1 MNFQSESVSK
11 SPMKL
16 SQDSV
21 SNTNSVVELALCAA
35 DPLYFLL
42 NYVKIEDRIRQ
53 KVLPF
58 HLFPYQVDLFG
69 IFLAHKKIIILKARQ
84 LGVSWLVVAYCLWKA
99 LFHPNTKILFLSQQE
114 NKAAELV
121 GGGEGNPGKA
131 KFIWQNLPDWMRPD
145 LGRDTQEIIDFKG
158 NGSTLEALAS
168 TINAGRG
175 TDATITVRDELTY
188 HPYAE
193 PNFSAI
199 NPAINRGGQL
209 IDLSTA
215 DRTKSDYHF
224 KNRYL
229 QAKKGEINVKR
240 VFLSRELEK
249 DYLDLVGIDY
259 DIWVAEQKKELG
271 VLFEGEYPLTEDE
284 ALSVTESQRYFSIDA
299 LNDLANDVKIP
310 LGDISGLNTRNGAVK
325 VFKPAV
331 VGNTYAVYTDPS
343 MGKDDPSHIIVI
355 KSTTEEEVCNFHG
368 NMPADE
374 VAGIHDSIVRYYNDA
389 FNSFEY
395 NAYAGG
401 VFKSAIER
409 LGTPRVM
416 PTRTPDDKIKEG
428 SVGIWIS
435 NQYKKK
441 LLGHMA
447 TKIYNK
453 EVIVHDAETIDE
465 FNTMM
470 WITGEDMPRVPEK
483 LHDDRIMAWAG
494 VLEINRWVPSGSY
507 GVVSHV
513 IQSPL

>member
-1 MNFQSESVSK
+1 MV
-11 SPMKL
+11 
-16 SQDSV
+16 
-21 SNTNSVVELALCAA
+21 
-35 DPLYFLL
+35 
-42 NYVKIEDRIRQ
+42 
-53 KVLPF
+53 PF
-58 HLFPYQVDLFG
+58 NLFPYQVKLFN
-69 IFLAHKKIIILKARQ
+69 IFTTHKKIIILKARQ

-99 LFHPNTKILFLSQQE
+99 LFHSNTKILFLSQQE
-114 NKAAELV
+114 KKAAELV

-131 KFIWQNLPDWMRPD
+131 KFIWQNLPDWMRPT
-145 LGRDTQEIIDFKG
+145 LGRDTQEIIDFKS

-215 DRTKSDYHF
+215 DRTKADYHF

-229 QAKKGEINVKR
+229 QAKKGEINVKK
-240 VFLSRELEK
+240 VFLSRELER

-259 DIWVAEQKKELG
+259 DEWVYEQKKELG

-284 ALSVTESQRYFSIDA
+284 ALSVTEQQRYFSIEA
-299 LNDLANDVKIP
+299 IADLANNVTIP
-310 LGDISGLNTRNGAVK
+310 LIDIKGLDTRNGLLR
-325 VFKPAV
+325 VFKPRV
-331 VGNTYAVYTDPS
+331 IGETYTLYTDPS
-343 MGKDDPSHIIVI
+343 MGKDDPSHIICI
-355 KSTTEEEVCNFHG
+355 KSSTEEEVCNFHAKL
-368 NMPADE
+368 PADE
-374 VAGIHDSIVRYYNDA
+374 VAGIHDSIQKYYNEA
-389 FNSFEY
+389 WNSFEY
-395 NAYAGG
+395 NSLSGG

-409 LGTPRVM
+409 LGTTRLM
-416 PTRTPDDKIKEG
+416 PTRTPDGKIKEG
-428 SVGIWIS
+428 SVGIYIT
-435 NQYKKK
+435 NIHKKQ
-441 LLGHMA
+441 LLGHMK
-447 TKIYNK
+447 TKIFNK
-453 EVIVHDAETIDE
+453 EIVIHDQETIDE

-470 WITGEDMPRVPEK
+470 WIESEDMPRVPEK

-507 GVVSHV
+507 GVVSHT